1 MKTIYATIMAGA
13 LVILASCSGNKNVE
27 NQTKETEEQHTEEV
41 ELTQTQISTVASRW
55 AKWRKRNSAA

>member
-1 MKTIYATIMAGA
+1 MTIMAGA

-27 NQTKETEEQHTEEV
+27 NQTKV
-41 ELTQTQISTVASRW
+41 ELMQTQISTVASRW

>member
-1 MKTIYATIMAGA
+1 MKTIYMTIMAGA

-41 ELTQTQISTVASRW
+41 ELTHTS
-55 AKWRKRNSAA
+55 